1 MQAQRVKRRC
11 SLSKTFRYPLLFW
24 RRFAGYLRATKRN
37 LKSSCTFLTRLKQA
51 LKTRSRIK
59 WKELWASWRLSL
71 NQWFSKITALL
82 TFKVLILIVLRHLEE
97 VRMRH
102 QESQSEEKVWLLK
115 LEMLMRTIALV
126 ASRWLLLITSI
137 LVDLSQSYRS
147 RSTKKAQRKILD
159 HRRTQVLLREKR
171 SLFLLEM
178 LRKM

>member
-1 MQAQRVKRRC
+1 
-11 SLSKTFRYPLLFW
+11 
-24 RRFAGYLRATKRN
+24 
-37 LKSSCTFLTRLKQA
+37 
-51 LKTRSRIK
+51 
-59 WKELWASWRLSL
+59 
-71 NQWFSKITALL
+71 
-82 TFKVLILIVLRHLEE
+82 
-97 VRMRH
+97 
-102 QESQSEEKVWLLK
+102 
-115 LEMLMRTIALV
+115 MLMRTIALV